1 MMKEDNYEDIIN
13 LPHHTSKKHPR
24 MSLEARSAQFAPF
37 AALTGYDEV
46 LIETARLTNERIEID
61 ETIKVIIDSKL
72 QIIKEHIKE
81 MPLITFMYF
90 VPDLKKDGGKYVTVT
105 GNVKKI
111 DEYRNVF
118 VLENKTE
125 IPINEIIDIC
135 GDIVNNEFSEL
146 IQDIER
152 MDEIQTEQIIRMVE
166 NYYNMLEY
174 NKKCKDIILEMNKYN
189 CDLESFISRI
199 FYDKDIELN
208 RDKEFLIEI
217 TKTNSGR
224 RSLHALIN
232 YIEENALSILDFS
245 EIILGG

>member
-61 ETIKVIIDSKL
+61 DTIKIIIDSKL

-90 VPDLKKDGGKYVTVT
+90 VPDSKKDGGKYVTVT

-111 DEYRNVF
+111 DEYRNVLI
-118 VLENKTE
+118 LENKTE
-125 IPINEIIDIC
+125 IPIKEIIDIK
-135 GDIVNNEFSEL
+135 GAIVNNEISE
-146 IQDIER
+146 R
-152 MDEIQTEQIIRMVE
+152 
-166 NYYNMLEY
+166 
-174 NKKCKDIILEMNKYN
+174 
-189 CDLESFISRI
+189 
-199 FYDKDIELN
+199 
-208 RDKEFLIEI
+208 
-217 TKTNSGR
+217 G
-224 RSLHALIN
+224 
-232 YIEENALSILDFS
+232 
-245 EIILGG
+245 

>member
-13 LPHHTSKKHPR
+13 LPHHTSKKYPR

-90 VPDLKKDGGKYVTVT
+90 VPDSKKDGGKYVTVT

-111 DEYRNVF
+111 DEYRNGI

-125 IPINEIIDIC
+125 IPIDEIIDIN
-135 GDIVNNEFSEL
+135 GDIVNNE
-146 IQDIER
+146 
-152 MDEIQTEQIIRMVE
+152 
-166 NYYNMLEY
+166 
-174 NKKCKDIILEMNKYN
+174 
-189 CDLESFISRI
+189 I
-199 FYDKDIELN
+199 F
-208 RDKEFLIEI
+208 
-217 TKTNSGR
+217 
-224 RSLHALIN
+224 
-232 YIEENALSILDFS
+232 
-245 EIILGG
+245 

>member
-90 VPDLKKDGGKYVTVT
+90 VPDSKKDGGKYVTVT

-111 DEYRNVF
+111 DEYRNVLI
-118 VLENKTE
+118 LENKTE
-125 IPINEIIDIC
+125 IPIKEIIDIK
-135 GDIVNNEFSEL
+135 GAIVNNEISE
-146 IQDIER
+146 R
-152 MDEIQTEQIIRMVE
+152 
-166 NYYNMLEY
+166 
-174 NKKCKDIILEMNKYN
+174 
-189 CDLESFISRI
+189 
-199 FYDKDIELN
+199 
-208 RDKEFLIEI
+208 
-217 TKTNSGR
+217 G
-224 RSLHALIN
+224 
-232 YIEENALSILDFS
+232 
-245 EIILGG
+245 

>member
-46 LIETARLTNERIEID
+46 LSETARLTNERIEID

-90 VPDLKKDGGKYVTVT
+90 VPDSKKDGGKYVTIT

-111 DEYRNVF
+111 DEYRNAL

-135 GDIVNNEFSEL
+135 GDFVNNEIF
-146 IQDIER
+146 ER
-152 MDEIQTEQIIRMVE
+152 
-166 NYYNMLEY
+166 
-174 NKKCKDIILEMNKYN
+174 
-189 CDLESFISRI
+189 
-199 FYDKDIELN
+199 
-208 RDKEFLIEI
+208 
-217 TKTNSGR
+217 G
-224 RSLHALIN
+224 
-232 YIEENALSILDFS
+232 
-245 EIILGG
+245 

>member
-1 MMKEDNYEDIIN
+1 MQVDNYEDIIN

-90 VPDLKKDGGKYVTVT
+90 VPDTKKDGGKYVTIT

-111 DEYRNVF
+111 EEYRNVL
-118 VLENKTE
+118 VLDNKIE
-125 IPINEIIDIC
+125 IPIDEIIDIN
-135 GDIVNNEFSEL
+135 GEIVKNDIF
-146 IQDIER
+146 
-152 MDEIQTEQIIRMVE
+152 
-166 NYYNMLEY
+166 
-174 NKKCKDIILEMNKYN
+174 
-189 CDLESFISRI
+189 DL
-199 FYDKDIELN
+199 
-208 RDKEFLIEI
+208 
-217 TKTNSGR
+217 
-224 RSLHALIN
+224 
-232 YIEENALSILDFS
+232 
-245 EIILGG
+245 

>member
-61 ETIKVIIDSKL
+61 DTIKIIIDSKL

-111 DEYRNVF
+111 DEYRNGI

-125 IPINEIIDIC
+125 IPIDEIIDIN
-135 GDIVNNEFSEL
+135 GDIVNNE
-146 IQDIER
+146 
-152 MDEIQTEQIIRMVE
+152 
-166 NYYNMLEY
+166 
-174 NKKCKDIILEMNKYN
+174 
-189 CDLESFISRI
+189 I
-199 FYDKDIELN
+199 F
-208 RDKEFLIEI
+208 
-217 TKTNSGR
+217 
-224 RSLHALIN
+224 
-232 YIEENALSILDFS
+232 
-245 EIILGG
+245 